1 MWAADRS
8 GLQNDVVKRRR
19 DDMSI
24 IMKGSEVAA
33 AMKEKL
39 LHEMEELAGKGITP
53 QLAIVRVGARPDD
66 LAYERGAM
74 KRMESVGIRCRVTE
88 LPDSIGQADFEAAF
102 AAVNADPQVHGIL
115 LFRPLPK
122 QLDEDAV
129 RSMIDPSKD
138 IDCMSPVNMAKVF
151 AGDESGFA
159 PCTPEAVM
167 EVLAHYGVDLKGRR
181 VTLVGRSMVVGKPL
195 AMLLLRQNAT
205 VTICHTRTVDLA
217 ATCRN
222 AEVLIAAAGRARM
235 ITADHV
241 AAGAVVVDVGINV
254 DNDGRLCGDV
264 DFEAVEPKASF
275 ITPVPGGVGTV
286 TSSVL
291 AGHVIRAARALS
303 GAC

>member
-1 MWAADRS
+1 
-8 GLQNDVVKRRR
+8 
-19 DDMSI
+19 
-24 IMKGSEVAA
+24 
-33 AMKEKL
+33 MKEGL
-39 LHEMEELAGKGITP
+39 LREVEELAAKGIVP

-74 KRMESVGIRCRVTE
+74 KRMASVGIHCTVVE
-88 LPDSIGQADFEAAF
+88 LPESISQEEFERAF
-102 AAVNADPQVHGIL
+102 AAVNDDPQVHGIL

-129 RSMIDPSKD
+129 RSMVNPTKD

-167 EVLAHYGVDLKGRR
+167 EVLAHYGVDLKGKR

-195 AMLLLRQNAT
+195 AMLLLKQNAT
-205 VTICHTRTVDLA
+205 VTICHTRTVDLGTA
-217 ATCRN
+217 CRN
-222 AEVLIAAAGRARM
+222 AEVLIAAAGKAKM
-235 ITADHV
+235 IPSDFVADN
-241 AAGAVVVDVGINV
+241 AVVVDVGINV
-254 DNDGRLCGDV
+254 GPDGTICGDV
-264 DFEAVEPKASF
+264 DFETVAPKAAF

-291 AGHVIRAARALS
+291 AKHVVRAARKLS
-303 GAC
+303 GLS